1 MKSRL
6 FPEQRPVSTADA
18 MFVGNRWNNVHL
30 TLARKKEASS

>member
-1 MKSRL
+1 MKNRL
-6 FPEQRPVSTADA
+6 FPAQPPVSAAYA